1 MTILIFILILVC
13 LILAHEFGHFIVAK
27 AFGIR
32 VDEFGIFFPPR
43 IFAIKWRGT
52 EYSLNWLPFGG
63 FVRIFGEDGDTEPAQ
78 KPSSPQRGEFS
89 AKNSPTSG
97 ADAPAYISD
106 ELVSAS
112 ASGTSFAK
120 KNRWIQAAVIVAGIV
135 FNLVLAWLLL
145 TAGYV
150 YGIQTPVQHEGVG
163 VVQNAQTT
171 IVAVLPGSP
180 VDKAGLMSGDIV
192 ESVITGTSQL
202 EPKAT
207 AEQIRAF
214 IGVHQDETIGFTV
227 TRAGKTIQALARP
240 AEGFVEGKK
249 VVGVELDDVGVLK
262 LPIHLALV
270 QGAVLGKNI
279 TMQTAQG
286 LVGFFS
292 TIVRGQANFS
302 QVSGPIG
309 ITSIGS
315 NAVKAGFIE
324 TIVLTALISINLA
337 ILNVLPIPGL
347 DGGRLLFI
355 IIEGI
360 TKRPISKKI
369 AYGFTLVS
377 FGLLIL
383 LMVVASYHDVVRLVH
398 PTI

>member
-27 AFGIR
+27 AFKIR

-43 IFAIKWRGT
+43 IAAFKWGET
-52 EYSLNWLPFGG
+52 EYSLKWLPFGG
-63 FVRIFGEDGDTEPAQ
+63 FVRIFGEDGEAESAQ
-78 KPSSPQRGEFS
+78 KTPSSGAPLTAKDFS
-89 AKNSPTSG
+89 AST
-97 ADAPAYISD
+97 D
-106 ELVSAS
+106 
-112 ASGTSFAK
+112 TRSFAK

-145 TAGYV
+145 TAGYM

-171 IVAVLPGSP
+171 IVSVLPGSP

-192 ESVITGTSQL
+192 TSVITGTSQL
-202 EPKAT
+202 ESGAD
-207 AEQIRAF
+207 AEQIRDF
-214 IGVHQDETIGFTV
+214 IGAHQDETIGFTV
-227 TRAGKTIQALARP
+227 DRSGETIQALARP
-240 AEGFVEGKK
+240 VDGLVEGKK
-249 VVGVELDDVGVLK
+249 VVGVELDDVGILK

-279 TMQTAQG
+279 TIQTAQG

-315 NAVKAGFIE
+315 DAVKAGFIE

-337 ILNVLPIPGL
+337 ILNLLPIPGL
-347 DGGRLLFI
+347 DGGRLFFI

-369 AYGFTLVS
+369 AYGFTLVG

-383 LMVVASYHDVVRLVH
+383 LML
-398 PTI
+398 

>member
-27 AFGIR
+27 AFKIR

-63 FVRIFGEDGDTEPAQ
+63 FVRIFGEDGDAEPAQ
-78 KPSSPQRGEFS
+78 
-89 AKNSPTSG
+89 AL
-97 ADAPAYISD
+97 SD
-106 ELVSAS
+106 ER
-112 ASGTSFAK
+112 SFVK

-135 FNLVLAWLLL
+135 FNLLLAWILL
-145 TAGYV
+145 TAGYM

-171 IVAVLPGSP
+171 IVGILPGSP
-180 VDKAGLMSGDIV
+180 VDKAGLKTGDIV
-192 ESVITGTSQL
+192 QSVITGTSQL
-202 EPKAT
+202 EPNAT
-207 AEQIRAF
+207 AQQIRDF
-214 IGVHQDETIGFTV
+214 IGVHQNETIGFTV
-227 TRAGKTIQALARP
+227 DRGGETVQALARP
-240 AEGFVEGKK
+240 VDGIVEGKK
-249 VVGVELDDVGVLK
+249 AVGVELDDVGILK
-262 LPIHLALV
+262 LPAHLALI

-279 TMQTAQG
+279 TIQTAQG
-286 LVGFFS
+286 LGGFFWNL
-292 TIVRGQANFS
+292 VRGQANFS

-309 ITSIGS
+309 ITNIGS
-315 NAVKAGFIE
+315 DAVKAGFIE
-324 TIVLTALISINLA
+324 TIILTALISINLA
-337 ILNVLPIPGL
+337 ILNLLPIPGL

-369 AYGFTLVS
+369 AYTLTIAG
-377 FGLLIL
+377 FGLLVL
-383 LMVVASYHDVVRLVH
+383 LMLVASYHDVVRLVH
-398 PTI
+398 PAV

>member
-27 AFGIR
+27 AFKIR

-43 IFAIKWRGT
+43 IAAFKWGET

-63 FVRIFGEDGDTEPAQ
+63 FVRIFGEDGEAESAQ
-78 KPSSPQRGEFS
+78 KNPSSGAPLTAKDFS
-89 AKNSPTSG
+89 AST
-97 ADAPAYISD
+97 D
-106 ELVSAS
+106 
-112 ASGTSFAK
+112 TRSFAK

-145 TAGYV
+145 TAGYM

-171 IVAVLPGSP
+171 IVSVLPGSP

-192 ESVITGTSQL
+192 TSVITGTSQL
-202 EPKAT
+202 ESGAD
-207 AEQIRAF
+207 AEQIRDF
-214 IGVHQDETIGFTV
+214 IGAHQDETIGFTV
-227 TRAGKTIQALARP
+227 DRSGETIQALARP
-240 AEGFVEGKK
+240 VDGLVEGKK
-249 VVGVELDDVGVLK
+249 VVGVELDDVGILK

-279 TMQTAQG
+279 TIQTAQG

-315 NAVKAGFIE
+315 DAVKAGFIE

-337 ILNVLPIPGL
+337 ILNLLPIPGL
-347 DGGRLLFI
+347 DGGRLFFI

-369 AYGFTLVS
+369 AYGFTLVG

-383 LMVVASYHDVVRLVH
+383 LMLVASYHDVVRLVH